1 MRVVL
6 GFEGCCVLGTCVK
19 SVTGLLGHVAE
30 SDGDTVAT
38 ARLQSLKAV
47 LHCVV
52 LSGDFII
59 TLRLP
64 HRVPQMHYIRLHTT
78 ETPSYDATC

>member
-1 MRVVL
+1 M
-6 GFEGCCVLGTCVK
+6 LGTCVK
-19 SVTGLLGHVAE
+19 SVAGLLGHVAE
-30 SDGDTVAT
+30 TDGDTIAT

-59 TLRLP
+59 TFRLP
-64 HRVPQMHYIRLHTT
+64 HCVPQMHYIRLHTT
-78 ETPSYDATC
+78 THPPMKLHANNLQCKKKR